1 MLEPETSN
9 GIDKLWE
16 SEKAKGKHW
25 TRGCSIHISDQFP
38 CLSLKSPVVSRS
50 YATFRHL
57 LTIEVEVVLLL
68 ESVPDDVRYEGL
80 PERHPSD
87 NVKTAFCCWYGVI
100 CAGFE
105 VDSIMLVKSFH
116 LCALLDS
123 LLFFFVSKLGSL
135 QKLLN
140 LVIRQEHI
148 NHGDV
153 GSELV
158 DHGWVD
164 WLTIQKASGQ
174 TSGNVKHLY
183 WTRIYIKIIY

>member
-50 YATFRHL
+50 YATLRHL

-105 VDSIMLVKSFH
+105 VDSIMLLKSFH
-116 LCALLDS
+116 LCTVLDS
-123 LLFFFVSKLGSL
+123 LLFFVVSKLGSL

-140 LVIRQEHI
+140 LVIP
-148 NHGDV
+148 
-153 GSELV
+153 
-158 DHGWVD
+158 
-164 WLTIQKASGQ
+164 
-174 TSGNVKHLY
+174 
-183 WTRIYIKIIY
+183 